1 MTHERAPLALFG
13 PEVSA
18 ALRALLEERVIGL
31 HTATVPTAYAGG
43 ELQLVLGAAIPAD
56 SIVAAPRLIAPAIDG
71 VPSDRNGFVRCQA
84 DGSVLGLAAV
94 YAAGDAVLPSE
105 ALPSIYRV
113 FAASWASGHRPRVKC
128 KRSPK
133 WKKTGGIRANSEAWT
148 VRPSSR
154 AARARGS
161 SCGWS
166 SSWRGSPSSSAS
178 PF

>member
-56 SIVAAPRLIAPAIDG
+56 SIAAAPRLVAPAIDG

-105 ALPSIYRV
+105 AGG
-113 FAASWASGHRPRVKC
+113 ASGHSRPI
-128 KRSPK
+128 RSPSESR
-133 WKKTGGIRANSEAWT
+133 RARAPGRHA
-148 VRPSSR
+148 VRRHPTCEPSS
-154 AARARGS
+154 
-161 SCGWS
+161 
-166 SSWRGSPSSSAS
+166 
-178 PF
+178 